1 MNRHTLIRVLLALF
15 LVFSLIGCKRTVMA
29 ELESKI
35 TEPET
40 ETVQPKETTAKNEST
55 EESTEEST
63 GYYGQL
69 HVEGTKICDENNNPV
84 QLKGISTHGL
94 GWFPEYVNSKAIQEF
109 HDNWNMNVFRLAMYT
124 AENNGYCSS
133 DSKQKEQLKSIIH
146 DGIKAAQNADMY
158 VIVDWHILQDNNPLT
173 NVDEAKAFFD
183 EISSFY
189 KNDAHII
196 YEICNEPNGNTS
208 WDNIQEY
215 ANQVIPVIR
224 ENAPDAVIIVGT
236 PTWSQDV
243 DVATKSPLD
252 NYDNI
257 VYALHFYA
265 DTHRDNLRDKMVQ
278 AIDNGLPIFVS
289 EFGICDASG
298 NGAINASEANKW
310 IDLLNEHN
318 VSYVAWNLSNKSESS
333 AIINENCKKTSGFEE
348 SDLTDSGKW
357 LKSNLL
363 AELHEEQKNN
373 TTTIKNNSTESTKTE
388 ASTNANTGTDANT
401 GTNVDA
407 DATIDTDIEIV
418 TAFSVLSA
426 TAILDN
432 SWEEEGKMCY
442 LYHINLENS
451 SSEPIEDWSA
461 TINFDSDGEIINF
474 WGCSASIEKGIIT
487 ILPADYNTIIEG
499 NSSIT
504 DIGIIVKK

>member
-1 MNRHTLIRVLLALF
+1 MNRHTLIRALLILF
-15 LVFSLIGCKRTVMA
+15 LLFSLTGCKKT
-29 ELESKI
+29 EIQQENYIEQESKTLEPLSDITEPVSKI
-35 TEPET
+35 TELEPET
-40 ETVQPKETTAKNEST
+40 TQREESMAKNEEK
-55 EESTEEST
+55 EEPKEEVT

-69 HVEGTKICDENNNPV
+69 HVEGTKLCDENNNSI

-94 GWFPEYVNSKAIQEF
+94 GWFPEYVNAKVIQEF

-124 AENNGYCSS
+124 AEYNGYCSS
-133 DSKQKEQLKSIIH
+133 DSKQKENLKSIIH
-146 DGIKAAQNADMY
+146 EGIKAAQDGDMY

-173 NVDEAKAFFD
+173 NVEEAKAFFE

-208 WDNIQEY
+208 WEDIQEY
-215 ANQVIPVIR
+215 ANQVIPIIR
-224 ENAPDAVIIVGT
+224 GNAPDAVIIVGT

-243 DVATKSPLD
+243 DVASKSPLD

-257 VYALHFYA
+257 MYALHFYA

-278 AIDNGLPIFVS
+278 AIENGLPIFVS

-310 IDLLNEHN
+310 IELLNEHN

-333 AIINENCKKTSGFEE
+333 AILKGDCKKTSGFEE

-363 AELHEEQKNN
+363 AELPEKQQYNSN
-373 TTTIKNNSTESTKTE
+373 TTT
-388 ASTNANTGTDANT
+388 NADSDTTVN
-401 GTNVDA
+401 
-407 DATIDTDIEIV
+407 TDIEIM
-418 TAFSVLSA
+418 TTLSEIST

-432 SWEEEGKMCY
+432 SWEENGEMCY
-442 LYHINLENS
+442 LYRITLENN
-451 SSEPIEDWSA
+451 SSESIEDWSA

-474 WGCSASIEKGIIT
+474 WNCNASLEQGIIT
-487 ILPADYNTIIEG
+487 ILPTDYNQTIEG
-499 NSSIT
+499 NGSIS